1 MQHQSSLPIARFYR
15 VIEQARP
22 PQRADRSALGTL
34 PTRAYRYCD
43 AVTSA
48 AAFGWYAFAPMELRL
63 IWDGADI
70 FWHYA
75 GAPDWLPLQP
85 SAQFPG
91 QAARFDAAAPEALRG
106 CSPPF
111 LTALPEPGTVQ
122 IWSGL
127 IARAA
132 PDWSLLVRA
141 PANLPGPGGFT
152 VYEGIVESD
161 RWFGP
166 LFINL
171 RLTRTGVPIRIASDF
186 PLIQVQPLPRL
197 AYAEE
202 TLGAS
207 ELVPGL
213 ADFGAADWADYQNS
227 IAGPS
232 ADQDRPFGAYS
243 VAARKRRKGGCP
255 FKAGMPPVAAPAL
268 A

>member
-1 MQHQSSLPIARFYR
+1 MTTHPQVPTARFYR
-15 VIEQARP
+15 MIEQARP
-22 PQRADRSALGTL
+22 PRRADRSALGTL

-48 AAFGWYAFAPMELRL
+48 AAFGWYVFAPMELRL
-63 IWDGADI
+63 IWDGADV

-75 GAPDWLPLQP
+75 GAADWLPLQP

-91 QAARFDAAAPEALRG
+91 QSARFDAAAPEALRG

-122 IWSGL
+122 IWTGL
-127 IARAA
+127 MARTA
-132 PDWSLLVRA
+132 PGWSLLVRG
-141 PANLPGPGGFT
+141 PANLPGPGGFA
-152 VYEGIVESD
+152 VYEGVVESD

-171 RLTRTGVPIRIASDF
+171 RLTRTGVPIRLASDF
-186 PLIQVQPLPRL
+186 PLVQVQPLPRV

-207 ELVPGL
+207 ELVPEL
-213 ADFGAADWADYQNS
+213 KDFGPADWADYQTS
-227 IAGPS
+227 IADPS
-232 ADQDRPFGAYS
+232 ADQDRPFGNYS
-243 VAARKRRKGGCP
+243 VGARKRRKGGCP
-255 FKAGMPPVAAPAL
+255 YAFGQPPATASVAI
-268 A
+268 

>member
-1 MQHQSSLPIARFYR
+1 MPSQPHAPTARFYR
-15 VIEQARP
+15 MIEQARP

-48 AAFGWYAFAPMELRL
+48 ASFGWYVFPPMELRL
-63 IWDGADI
+63 IWDGADM

-75 GAPDWLPLQP
+75 GAADWLPLQP

-91 QAARFDAAAPEALRG
+91 QSARFDAAAPDALRG

-127 IARAA
+127 MARSA
-132 PDWSLLVRA
+132 PGWSLLVRA
-141 PANLPGPGGFT
+141 PANLPSPGGYAA
-152 VYEGIVESD
+152 YEGILESD

-171 RLTRTGVPIRIASDF
+171 RLTRTSVPVRLAPDV
-186 PLIQVQPLPRL
+186 PLAQIQPLPHA

-207 ELVPGL
+207 DLIPDM
-213 ADFGAADWADYQNS
+213 AAFDPADWADYQTS

-232 ADQDRPFGAYS
+232 ADPERPFGAYA
-243 VAARKRRKGGCP
+243 VAVRKRRKACP
-255 FKAGMPPVAAPAL
+255 FAGRPAA
-268 A
+268 

>member
-1 MQHQSSLPIARFYR
+1 MPAQPPGPTAWFYR
-15 VIEQARP
+15 MIEQARP

-43 AVTSA
+43 AITSA
-48 AAFGWYAFAPMELRL
+48 SAFGWYVFAPMELRL
-63 IWDGADI
+63 IWDGADV

-75 GAPDWLPLQP
+75 GAADWLPLQP

-91 QAARFDAAAPEALRG
+91 QSARFDAAAPETLRG

-127 IARAA
+127 LARAA
-132 PDWSLLVRA
+132 PDWSLLVRS
-141 PANLPGPGGFT
+141 PANLPGPGGFS

-171 RLTRTGVPIRIASDF
+171 RLTRTGIPIRLASDF
-186 PLIQVQPLPRL
+186 PLMQVQPLPRA

-207 ELVPGL
+207 ELVPQL
-213 ADFGAADWADYQNS
+213 KDFTPADWADYHTS

-243 VAARKRRKGGCP
+243 VGARRRRKGGCP
-255 FKAGMPPVAAPAL
+255 YAAGSAARTAS
-268 A
+268 AHG